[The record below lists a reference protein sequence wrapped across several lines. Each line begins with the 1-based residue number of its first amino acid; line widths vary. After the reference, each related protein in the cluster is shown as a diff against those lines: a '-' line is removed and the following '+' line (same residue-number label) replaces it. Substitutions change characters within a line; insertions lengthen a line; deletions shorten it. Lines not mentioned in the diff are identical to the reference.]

1 MGNKF
6 LANIRES
13 DAILQVVRIFEDSDI
28 IHVHGKVDPKNDIEV
43 INTELMLADIET
55 LQKKIQSEA
64 KKARSDKE
72 LIEKV
77 QTLEKVLEG
86 LES

>member
-43 INTELMLADIET
+43 INAELMLADIET
-55 LQKKIQSEA
+55 LQKKIANEA

-72 LIEKV
+72 LLAKV
-77 QTLEKVLEG
+77 QTLEKVLE
-86 LES
+86 

>member
-13 DAILQVVRIFEDSDI
+13 DAILQVVRIFEDNDI
-28 IHVHGKVDPKNDIEV
+28 IHVHGRVDPKNDIEV

-55 LQKKIQSEA
+55 LQKKIPNEA

-72 LIEKV
+72 LLAKV
-77 QTLEKVLEG
+77 ATLQKVLD
-86 LES
+86 

>member
-13 DAILQVVRIFEDSDI
+13 DAILQVVRIFEDDDI
-28 IHVHGKVDPKNDIEV
+28 IHVHGKVDPKYDIEV
-43 INTELMLADIET
+43 IHAELMLADIET
-55 LQKKIQSEA
+55 LQKKIISES

-72 LIEKV
+72 LLAKL
-77 QTLEKVLEG
+77 QTLEKVLE
-86 LES
+86 